1 MDGAADARKVK
12 AYKPI
17 NSYDHRVGI
26 PDLAQGS
33 VESVPN
39 AEPEV
44 RVLVCPAYGS
54 KESRRHW
61 HDTLEKEV
69 PFTEETLAGR
79 LEPRQLE
86 QLVRLHP
93 AGAARFWG
101 ATATHDKA
109 MAKVR
114 TGDVALFTGK
124 SKLLAVGEVGA
135 VFANRALA
143 DALWPP
149 APGGKSW
156 RTVYSL
162 RDFVPADLPYPVLAE
177 LIGYSRTYGFP
188 RQLVLEGSRA
198 QAVIERLGITTRT
211 VLEQLGVE
219 EPLSRDPEA
228 VTQLVQLERQHTA
241 TVSFERATATTLY
254 RREEQPLVIEFCS
267 TLGVPA
273 GRFRSSAGLCDIYVE
288 GPDGVEVIEAK
299 SRTGHAYVREA
310 LSQLLDYAPHSPLPA
325 DRLAVLVPGPLDERE
340 LSLLHRYGVDC
351 IHRISPGAFH
361 RTPAPDHARRRMRE
375 LWTAD

>member
-1 MDGAADARKVK
+1 MDGAADARKGK
-12 AYKPI
+12 AYKQI

-44 RVLVCPAYGS
+44 LVLVCPAYGS

-61 HDTLEKEV
+61 HDTLEKEIL
-69 PFTEETLAGR
+69 FTEETLAGL

-135 VFANRALA
+135 VFANRAFA

-149 APGGKSW
+149 APEGKSW

-188 RQLVLEGSRA
+188 GQLVLEGIRA

-219 EPLSRDPEA
+219 EPPSLEPDA
-228 VTQLVQLERQHTA
+228 VTQLVELERQHTA

-273 GRFRSSAGLCDIYVE
+273 GRFRSSAGLCDIYLE

-310 LSQLLDYAPHSPLPA
+310 LSQLLDYAPHSPLPV

>member
-1 MDGAADARKVK
+1 M
-12 AYKPI
+12 
-17 NSYDHRVGI
+17 
-26 PDLAQGS
+26 
-33 VESVPN
+33 ESGRN

-44 RVLVCPAYGS
+44 RVLICPAYGS

-61 HDTLEKEV
+61 HDTLETEV
-69 PFTEETLAGR
+69 RFTEERLAGR
-79 LEPRQLE
+79 LEPRQFE
-86 QLVRLHP
+86 QLVCLHP
-93 AGAARFWG
+93 SGAARFWG
-101 ATATHDKA
+101 ATATHDNA

-124 SKLLAVGEVGA
+124 KKLLAVGEVGA
-135 VFANRALA
+135 VFANSGFA

-162 RDFVPADLPYPVLAE
+162 RDFVPADLPYELLAE
-177 LIGYSRTYGFP
+177 LIGYSRSYGFP
-188 RQLVLEGSRA
+188 GQLVLEGGRA
-198 QAVIERLGITTRT
+198 QAVVARLGITTRT

-219 EPLSRDPEA
+219 ERPAPDPDA
-228 VTQLVQLERQHTA
+228 LVQRVQLERQHTT
-241 TVSFERATATTLY
+241 TVSFERGTATTLY
-254 RREEQPLVIEFCS
+254 RREEQPLVIEFCA
-267 TLGVPA
+267 TLTIPA
-273 GRFRSSAGLCDIYVE
+273 GRFRSPAGLCDIYLE
-288 GPDGVEVIEAK
+288 GHDGVEVIEAK

-325 DRLAVLVPGPLDERE
+325 DRLAVLVPDPLDERE

-351 IHRISPGAFH
+351 IHRISPGVFR
-361 RTPAPDHARRRMRE
+361 RTSAPEHARRRMRE

>member
-1 MDGAADARKVK
+1 
-12 AYKPI
+12 
-17 NSYDHRVGI
+17 VGI
-26 PDLAQGS
+26 SDLTQDTVQS
-33 VESVPN
+33 VSD
-39 AEPEV
+39 AEPEA

-61 HDTLEKEV
+61 HDTLEQEV
-69 PFTEETLAGR
+69 PFVEETLAEH

-86 QLVRLHP
+86 QLTRLHP
-93 AGAARFWG
+93 GGAARFWG
-101 ATATHDKA
+101 ATATHDNA

-124 SKLLAVGEVGA
+124 KKVLAVGEVGA
-135 VFANRALA
+135 VFANGGFA

-162 RDFVPADLPYPVLAE
+162 RDFVPADVPYEVLAG
-177 LIGYSRTYGFP
+177 LLGYSDTYGFP
-188 RQLVLEGSRA
+188 GQLVLEGDRA
-198 QAVIERLGITTRT
+198 RAVVEGLGITTRT
-211 VLEQLGVE
+211 LLERLGVE
-219 EPLSRDPEA
+219 EPPPTEPVAATRRAE
-228 VTQLVQLERQHTA
+228 LERQHTP
-241 TVSFERATATTLY
+241 TVSFDRAAATTLY
-254 RREEQPLVIEFCS
+254 RREEQPLVMEFCA
-267 TLGVPA
+267 TLTTPA
-273 GRFRSSAGLCDIYVE
+273 GRFRSPVGLCDIYLE

-351 IHRISPGAFH
+351 IHRTSPGAFQ
-361 RTPAPDHARRRMRE
+361 RIPAPDHRRRRMRE
-375 LWTAD
+375 LWTTG

>member
-1 MDGAADARKVK
+1 MD
-12 AYKPI
+12 
-17 NSYDHRVGI
+17 I
-26 PDLAQGS
+26 PDLAQG
-33 VESVPN
+33 VMESAPN

-44 RVLVCPAYGS
+44 RVLVCPAYGG

-69 PFTEETLAGR
+69 LFTEETLAGR
-79 LEPRQLE
+79 LEPRQFE

-101 ATATHDKA
+101 ATAAHDKA

-124 SKLLAVGEVGA
+124 KKLLAVGEVGA
-135 VFANRALA
+135 VFANSGFG

-162 RDFVPADLPYPVLAE
+162 RDFVPADLPYEVLAE

-188 RQLVLEGSRA
+188 RQLVLEGGRA
-198 QAVIERLGITTRT
+198 QAIVERLGITTRT
-211 VLEQLGVE
+211 VLERLGVE
-219 EPLSRDPEA
+219 EPPASDPAA
-228 VTQLVQLERQHTA
+228 VTQRVELERQHTT
-241 TVSFERATATTLY
+241 TVSFERTTATTLY
-254 RREEQPLVIEFCS
+254 RREEQPLVIEFCT
-267 TLGVPA
+267 TLTVPA
-273 GRFRSSAGLCDIYVE
+273 GRFRSPAGLCDIYLE

-351 IHRISPGAFH
+351 IHRTSPGAFR
-361 RTPAPDHARRRMRE
+361 RTPAPEHARRRMRE
-375 LWTAD
+375 LWTAG

>member
-1 MDGAADARKVK
+1 M
-12 AYKPI
+12 
-17 NSYDHRVGI
+17 GI

-33 VESVPN
+33 AESVPN

-61 HDTLEKEV
+61 HDTLEKEIL
-69 PFTEETLAGR
+69 FTEETLAGL

-135 VFANRALA
+135 VFANRAFA

-149 APGGKSW
+149 APEGKSW

-188 RQLVLEGSRA
+188 GQLVLEGIRA

-219 EPLSRDPEA
+219 EPPSPEPDA
-228 VTQLVQLERQHTA
+228 VTQLVELERQHTA

-273 GRFRSSAGLCDIYVE
+273 GRFRSSAGLCDIYLE

-310 LSQLLDYAPHSPLPA
+310 LSQLLDYAPHSPLPV

>member
-1 MDGAADARKVK
+1 M
-12 AYKPI
+12 
-17 NSYDHRVGI
+17 GI

-61 HDTLEKEV
+61 HDTLEKEIL
-69 PFTEETLAGR
+69 FTEETLAGL

-135 VFANRALA
+135 VFANRAFA

-149 APGGKSW
+149 APEGKSW

-188 RQLVLEGSRA
+188 GQLVLEGIRA

-211 VLEQLGVE
+211 ILEQLGVE
-219 EPLSRDPEA
+219 EPPSLEPDA
-228 VTQLVQLERQHTA
+228 VTQLVELERQHTA

-273 GRFRSSAGLCDIYVE
+273 GRFRSSAGLCDIYLE

-310 LSQLLDYAPHSPLPA
+310 LSQLLDYAPHSPLPV